1 MEAAKAEQGGR
12 RAISTKKLT
21 PEERKNRTFDFLGG
35 FEIIDDDFRLFV
47 IEGLSAGA
55 MKRLEELIPRSEP
68 NSEIFKILKNSDEVF
83 QERAYLDFDLE
94 LKRVKH
100 NHNIMFT
107 FSQIKSKFF
116 NACYDS
122 DYFLDTVARKA
133 KRHPCET

>member
-68 NSEIFKILKNSDEVF
+68 NSEIFKILKN
-83 QERAYLDFDLE
+83 
-94 LKRVKH
+94 
-100 NHNIMFT
+100 
-107 FSQIKSKFF
+107 
-116 NACYDS
+116 
-122 DYFLDTVARKA
+122 
-133 KRHPCET
+133 